1 MISSAEFLTDSTQI
15 LHLQQTGRN
24 ISKNRILQGEWR
36 LGIPDLCCLVLWV
49 LHCLGKDIAYLTI
62 SIRNLL
68 VLQLE
73 AIVWQTGDILLD
85 EWEESLLIIVTYEIE
100 GEVLG
105 IAVELLTNLQDTVV
119 VDILYIAC
127 LWHTGKFATQIE
139 GALNRILIYEVW
151 VVALVG
157 KNSSHHTLHIVEAL
171 LVLAYC
177 GHLEIDELHQG
188 FDVLRSRITLQTMI
202 ERTQAER
209 NANLLTCQSLIKI
222 IA

>member
-119 VDILYIAC
+119 VDILYISC
-127 LWHTGKFATQIE
+127 L
-139 GALNRILIYEVW
+139 
-151 VVALVG
+151 
-157 KNSSHHTLHIVEAL
+157 
-171 LVLAYC
+171 
-177 GHLEIDELHQG
+177 
-188 FDVLRSRITLQTMI
+188 
-202 ERTQAER
+202 
-209 NANLLTCQSLIKI
+209 
-222 IA
+222 

>member
-100 GEVLG
+100 DEVLG

-139 GALNRILIYEVW
+139 GALN
-151 VVALVG
+151 
-157 KNSSHHTLHIVEAL
+157 
-171 LVLAYC
+171 
-177 GHLEIDELHQG
+177 
-188 FDVLRSRITLQTMI
+188 
-202 ERTQAER
+202 
-209 NANLLTCQSLIKI
+209 
-222 IA
+222 